1 MLGGILSPNNRTTDE
16 KVLWHWERI
25 AEPSMPDSLL
35 ERTAEKGDGIHLNT
49 RMRVGATGQIP
60 LNSTPEGWKKCPRAD
75 IESDLELR
83 KCFRQSLSHLGAQ
96 DPALELKS
104 TQAGLQGGQFVV
116 PQLLW
121 TWERSPGRSVK
132 WNLLYSNLGFD
143 SWIAELDNSWGLLV
157 SLCTG
162 VMKRARLR
170 DLIAFVGPCSFHEL
184 IPTLP
189 GFHDRMADDDFARI
203 FSGREDLKK
212 WIDGIV
218 KEYCERKIGQSTEIA
233 RERQMLE
240 PQAGQEKTLAQL
252 RAALQEQIHTM
263 IKAVL
268 KNLQYTGVFRKDH
281 LALAWMSPGQSA
293 KQLRMS
299 CQEHVW
305 TRVLTDSS
313 QVATFGCIG
322 PFCFETPECPCRGTD
337 WNPPK
342 RFQLLTEVA
351 YYTKYYDG
359 TTTKQF
365 RELQL
370 GRSYWINTSD
380 LNLLAKVLGM
390 KSDSKS
396 NLLYYYL
403 LIKESLLDAKFR
415 RHLDVKHMIR
425 EEDNQGSFS
434 CVIGSGEEY
443 KMEVKK
449 HTAK

>member
-1 MLGGILSPNNRTTDE
+1 
-16 KVLWHWERI
+16 
-25 AEPSMPDSLL
+25 MPDSLF

-60 LNSTPEGWKKCPRAD
+60 LNPTPERRKSCPRAD

-96 DPALELKS
+96 DSALELKS

-132 WNLLYSNLGFD
+132 WNLLYPNLGFD

-189 GFHDRMADDDFARI
+189 GFHDRMADDDFVRI
-203 FSGREDLKK
+203 FGGTEDLRK

-218 KEYCERKIGQSTEIA
+218 IEYCEMKIGQSTEIS

-240 PQAGQEKTLAQL
+240 PQTGQKETLAQH

-263 IKAVL
+263 IQAVL

-293 KQLRMS
+293 KQFRMS

-337 WNPPK
+337 WNSSK
-342 RFQLLTEVA
+342 RVF
-351 YYTKYYDG
+351 
-359 TTTKQF
+359 
-365 RELQL
+365 
-370 GRSYWINTSD
+370 
-380 LNLLAKVLGM
+380 
-390 KSDSKS
+390 
-396 NLLYYYL
+396 
-403 LIKESLLDAKFR
+403 
-415 RHLDVKHMIR
+415 
-425 EEDNQGSFS
+425 
-434 CVIGSGEEY
+434 
-443 KMEVKK
+443 
-449 HTAK
+449 